1 MAISLDMRSDNWLRS
16 QISKLQG
23 RSRRVDNAF
32 SMGGNMGGMFGA
44 MSSSIGN
51 VLSGSMNRAFD
62 KKIKK
67 YQALLDSREAAN
79 AAKPPSAPEPMA
91 ENPWAEN
98 TSSQQSTN
106 LAGNTFSL
114 YEGAKQVSENQ
125 QQNMMPQMYNQ
136 PAVFSPET
144 NNAAVGMFG
153 QQQSQPSFDRTLPPT
168 PGMADPDSMGINS
181 LYNTN

>member
-16 QISKLQG
+16 QISKLEKRNRNIG
-23 RSRRVDNAF
+23 DSLAM
-32 SMGGNMGGMFGA
+32 SGMMGGMTGA
-44 MSSSIGN
+44 ASSMLAGG
-51 VLSGSMNRAFD
+51 VFD

-67 YQALLDSREAAN
+67 YQALLDSRTAAN
-79 AAKPPSAPEPMA
+79 AAKPPSAPQPPA

-98 TSSQQSTN
+98 TSSQDSTN

-114 YEGAKQVSENQ
+114 YEGAQQVSENQ
-125 QQNMMPQMYNQ
+125 QQSMMPQMYNK
-136 PAVFSPET
+136 PAIFSPET
-144 NNAAVGMFG
+144 NQAAVGMFG

-168 PGMADPDSMGINS
+168 PGVADPDSMGINS